1 MKKRNPLL
9 TREEFEDQVDLALD
23 SLPEEIAD
31 LMDNIEVVVESRPS
45 RRDLQSVRLPRG
57 ETLLGLYVGISLN
70 RRGEHYNS
78 ALPDRV
84 IIYQKTIEDAYPPEE
99 VVEGIRTTVLHE
111 VGHHFGLTDDRLHEL
126 GY

>member
-1 MKKRNPLL
+1 MGIPAV

-23 SLPEEIAD
+23 SLPDEIAD

-45 RRDLQSVRLPRG
+45 RRDLQRMRLPRG
-57 ETLLGLYVGISLN
+57 ETLLGRYVGISLD
-70 RRGEHYNS
+70 RRGQHYEN

-84 IIYQKTIEDAYPPEE
+84 IIYQKTIEEAYPPDQ
-99 VVEGIRTTVLHE
+99 VLEGIRTTVLHE
-111 VGHHFGLTDDRLHEL
+111 VGHHFGLSDDRLHEL